1 MEKDALIEAFYR
13 HGRFPADRGAHKTR
27 EGKIIRGA
35 GHIETE
41 VKSNHWYEFLQ
52 IFAPI
57 GVLALVLYTFYNALP
72 KAYTESLN
80 KQRVIQKAEDLQK
93 TQINLQKQQLLTHPA
108 SNISAEPESLLGKAM
123 TMYTDISKNPAVR
136 KVLPLPEL
144 TRKGLSNEMLKHQSA
159 VDTIL
164 TQKNALQDLQT
175 KFPAGRDRKAPN
187 HVLKPTDS
195 NSATGARV
203 QVSQPKAV
211 QPKAVQPKAV
221 QPKAVQPK
229 AVQPKAVQPKAVQT
243 KAVQPKAD
251 IKAQK
256 PASVLKPA
264 TQKPI
269 PTKPSPAKTASIK
282 QTAKQAG
289 PPKLPDK
296 RPQVPPASGP
306 KHQPKPELAKS
317 KATSNSSITSK

>member
-144 TRKGLSNEMLKHQSA
+144 TRKGLSNEILKHQSA

-203 QVSQPKAV
+203 QVSQLKAV
-211 QPKAVQPKAV
+211 QP
-221 QPKAVQPK
+221 
-229 AVQPKAVQPKAVQT
+229 

-269 PTKPSPAKTASIK
+269 PTKPSPAKTALIK